1 VHQQDWRFGR
11 VHAVMEKPSE
21 SPRAWWGFGWS
32 VSLPE

>member
-1 VHQQDWRFGR
+1 LSGWDARIDRIAWILAR
-11 VHAVMEKPSE
+11 E